1 MAVDEPRVPLHQPL
15 KVHEVAGRQGG
26 LGEGVRGQG
35 SEWIISSI
43 SSISNFIISFLTQ
56 GKHLDK

>member
-26 LGEGVRGQG
+26 LWHSGERGKVKGQNG
-35 SEWIISSI
+35 LSAAFLPSPIS
-43 SSISNFIISFLTQ
+43 
-56 GKHLDK
+56 